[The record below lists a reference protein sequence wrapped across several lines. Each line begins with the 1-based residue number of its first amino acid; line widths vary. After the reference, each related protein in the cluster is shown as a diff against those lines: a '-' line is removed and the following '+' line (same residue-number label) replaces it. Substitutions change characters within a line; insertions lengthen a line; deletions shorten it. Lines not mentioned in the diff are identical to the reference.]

1 MIRCDWNAKVNSV
14 DRVIIINFKIN
25 ISMFKKISLVAAGAS
40 AAEYGGTDKAIA
52 LCAKQESTVTEYTAS
67 IHCNNGM
74 ITLTGGAAIADND
87 LTDGYKAVI
96 SLGFLAE
103 LNADTTGLAYGV
115 CVIPVAKTGA
125 DDTAY

>member
-40 AAEYGGTDKAIA
+40 AAEYGGADKAIT
-52 LCAKQESTVTEYTAS
+52 LCAKEETLTAYTTS
-67 IHCNNGM
+67 LHCSNGM

-96 SLGFLAE
+96 SLGFLEE
-103 LNADTTGLAYGV
+103 LSAGTAGLAYGV